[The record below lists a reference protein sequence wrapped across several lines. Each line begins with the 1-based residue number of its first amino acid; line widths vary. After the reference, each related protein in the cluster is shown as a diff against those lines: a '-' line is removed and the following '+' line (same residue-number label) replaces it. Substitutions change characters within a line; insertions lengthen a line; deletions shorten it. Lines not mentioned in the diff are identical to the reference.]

1 MKKQKLDDLYFG
13 VCTVDFNSKQI
24 RSWNLFDN
32 LRIKWSVACYVT
44 MSEQERKSL
53 TDPFRFCFGDVWG
66 RVEYEMIVGDMFGD
80 IKDMQKTDVYSLFC
94 EPNRAYL
101 MSLVD
106 SVSEN
111 SAKTYM
117 REERKRLKQYR

>member
-13 VCTVDFNSKQI
+13 VCTVDFNSKKI

-66 RVEYEMIVGDMFGD
+66 RVQYEMQVAEMFAKNEND
-80 IKDMQKTDVYSLFC
+80 WQKTDVYTLFC
-94 EPNRAYL
+94 EPNKDYL

-106 SVSEN
+106 SVSVN
-111 SAKTYM
+111 SAKEYI
-117 REERKRLKQYR
+117 RAERKRLKQS